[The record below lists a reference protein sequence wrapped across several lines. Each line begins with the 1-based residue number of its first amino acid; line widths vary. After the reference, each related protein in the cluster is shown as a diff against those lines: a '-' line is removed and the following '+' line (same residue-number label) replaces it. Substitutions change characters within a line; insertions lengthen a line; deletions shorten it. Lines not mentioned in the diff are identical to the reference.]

1 MELKEYEKAV
11 HDLEKACKMDKSWG
25 KYKNIFK

>member
-11 HDLEKACKMDKSWG
+11 HDLEKACKMDKCWG